1 MSSFSSQKASM
12 KTKSSKAKASM
23 KAESSKVKASM
34 EVKSSKAKASIKRT
48 LVLTRKEL
56 YSWIHS
62 PALYGITVFFLLFVS
77 IWFYYVE
84 RFFVMNTASLRPFF
98 MAFPQAFILVIPV
111 LTMKAW
117 AEERKLG
124 SAEILFTMPF
134 TEWELVCG
142 KFLSCFTL
150 LVGMIALTLPV
161 PLTLLPLGHF
171 DPGVIFAEYTGAL
184 LLGASASA
192 LGLFLSS
199 VSKTQA
205 AAFLGSAVVLLFVM
219 LINNFTQDLPP
230 FLAGFLNFISLTFHF
245 ESFVR
250 GLLDSRG
257 VAFFLLTTGLFLFLN
272 TQVLIFRKWD

>member
-1 MSSFSSQKASM
+1 MKRFSTPAS
-12 KTKSSKAKASM
+12 
-23 KAESSKVKASM
+23 VQ
-34 EVKSSKAKASIKRT
+34 RT
-48 LVLTRKEL
+48 LVLARKEL
-56 YSWIHS
+56 YSWVFS

-77 IWFYYVE
+77 VWFYYVE
-84 RFFVMNTASLRPFF
+84 RFFAMDTATLRPFF

-117 AEERKLG
+117 TEERKLG

-134 TEWELVCG
+134 TEWELVFG
-142 KFLSCFTL
+142 KFLCCFIL
-150 LVGMIALTLPV
+150 LAGMIALTLPV

-171 DPGVIFAEYTGAL
+171 DGGVIFAEYFGAL
-184 LLGASASA
+184 LLAASASA

-199 VSKTQA
+199 VSRTQA
-205 AAFLGSAVVLLFVM
+205 AAFLGSVVVLIFVM

-230 FLAGFLNFISLTFHF
+230 FLAGFFNFISLAFHF
-245 ESFVR
+245 ESLVR

-257 VAFFLLTTGLFLFLN
+257 IAFFLLTTALFLFLN